1 MMIQF
6 FVTAYWIILYALML
20 TILLLLVL
28 NLRSFFRLRETPV
41 EPNVALPFLSI
52 LVPARNEEQCI
63 EACVRS
69 LVAQTYPG
77 LEVIVLDDG
86 SSDATGSIVQRVIDE
101 LPPGQASRLRLL
113 QGASLPE
120 GWIGKNYACHQ
131 LSQHAHGDYFFFTD
145 ADTVHAPGT
154 TTAVI
159 ACMQHLGV
167 KLLTAQP
174 EFELGSLGE
183 HLVVPLLNFTIM
195 TLLPVAL
202 VRLRPEPGLATG
214 NGQLMCFHRSAY
226 EKIGGHA
233 SVKGKILEDVLLAR
247 AVKAAGD
254 RMVFVDALEF
264 VRCRMYRSFT
274 GVWSG
279 FSKNLFA
286 FYNYSLPFALGALLL
301 NLALFVVPPLA
312 ALLAPLF
319 HFSAAIVISGLGAY
333 LLAVLMRAL
342 LTLRFTRQKQML
354 PLPLFLCLLHP
365 LSIVLECLILLNS
378 IRCYYRKSGVS
389 WKGRQY
395 NRQNDS

>member
-1 MMIQF
+1 MIQF
-6 FVTAYWIILYALML
+6 LVTAYWIILYALML
-20 TILLLLVL
+20 SMLLIVVL
-28 NLRSFFRLRETPV
+28 NLLSFFLLRETPV
-41 EPNVALPFLSI
+41 EPDVALPFLSI

-69 LVAQTYPG
+69 LVAQAYQR

-101 LPPGQASRLRLL
+101 LPPAQASRLRLL
-113 QGASLPE
+113 QGAALPA

-154 TTAVI
+154 ATAVV
-159 ACMQHLGV
+159 ACIQRLGV

-174 EFELGSLGE
+174 AFELGSLGE
-183 HLVVPLLNFTIM
+183 YLVVPLLNFTIM

-202 VRLRPEPGLATG
+202 VRLRPEPSLATG

-233 SVKGKILEDVLLAR
+233 SVKGEILEDVLLAR
-247 AVKAAGD
+247 AVKAADD
-254 RMVFVDALEF
+254 RMVFVDAFEF
-264 VRCRMYRSFT
+264 VRCRMYRSFSE
-274 GVWSG
+274 VWSG

-301 NLALFVVPPLA
+301 NLALFVVPLLV

-319 HFSAAIVISGLGAY
+319 HFSAAIVIAGLGAY
-333 LLAVLMRAL
+333 LLAVFMRVL
-342 LTLRFTRQKQML
+342 LTIRFTHQKQIL
-354 PLPLFLCLLHP
+354 PLLLFLCFLHP
-365 LSIVLECLILLNS
+365 LSIALECLILLNS
-378 IRCYYRKSGVS
+378 IRCYYRQSGVS

-395 NRQNDS
+395 NRQNNS

>member
-1 MMIQF
+1 MIQF
-6 FVTAYWIILYALML
+6 LVTAYWIILY
-20 TILLLLVL
+20 TLLLSFLLIVVL
-28 NLRSFFRLRETPV
+28 NLLSFFLLRETPV
-41 EPNVALPFLSI
+41 EPDVTLPFLSI
-52 LVPARNEEQCI
+52 LVPARNEELCI

-69 LVAQTYPG
+69 LVVQTYQR

-86 SSDATGSIVQRVIDE
+86 SSDATGSIVQRVMNE
-101 LPPGQASRLRLL
+101 LPPVQASRLRLL
-113 QGASLPE
+113 QGAPLPA

-154 TTAVI
+154 ATAVV
-159 ACMQHLGV
+159 ACMQRLGV

-183 HLVVPLLNFTIM
+183 YLVVPLLNFTIM

-202 VRLRPEPGLATG
+202 VRLRPEPALATG

-233 SVKGKILEDVLLAR
+233 SVKGEILEDVLLAR

-254 RMVFVDALEF
+254 RMAFVDALEF

-274 GVWSG
+274 GIWSG

-301 NLALFVVPPLA
+301 NLAVFVVPPLV

-319 HFSAAIVISGLGAY
+319 HFSAAIVIAGLRAY

-342 LTLRFTRQKQML
+342 LAMRFTRQKQML
-354 PLPLFLCLLHP
+354 PLPLFLCFLHP
-365 LSIVLECLILLNS
+365 LSIALECLILLNS
-378 IRCYYRKSGVS
+378 IRCYYRQSGIS